1 MDRSIPAMRVRIAAD
16 VQGPTVSSEIFIN
29 KNEPPQITPR
39 AQIRNQFNLPGLSGE
54 MAIDLVI

>member
-1 MDRSIPAMRVRIAAD
+1 MRVRIAAD

-29 KNEPPQITPR
+29 KNDPPHISPR
-39 AQIRNQFNLPGLSGE
+39 AHIRNQFNLPGLSGE

>member
-39 AQIRNQFNLPGLSGE
+39 AHIRNQFNLPGLSGE